1 MRSRT
6 PADDIPHQTP
16 ELCEFQLD
24 VLGKSDDLGASIS
37 CFYKDFLSYSCAGLA
52 LQFQDESCHI
62 FPFNLMAEL
71 FFCITFRFIGL
82 IPFTLLC
89 KI

>member
-1 MRSRT
+1 MSGIIIRLSCYPIEMKLVLLLPSKRGLPSMRSRT

-37 CFYKDFLSYSCAGLA
+37 CFYKDFLSYSMRRAGLA
-52 LQFQDESCHI
+52 
-62 FPFNLMAEL
+62 
-71 FFCITFRFIGL
+71 
-82 IPFTLLC
+82 IPR
-89 KI
+89 